1 MNFNS
6 TTFLIFFPV
15 VCLLYFIV
23 PGKAKNLWLLMASYY
38 FYMQW
43 NAGYALLI
51 FFSTI
56 STYLTAFLIEKGKTP
71 LYRKIAL
78 GINLSVNLIILF
90 LFKYYNFFN
99 ESIGDLFELWGLSYA
114 IPEFSL
120 LLPVGISFYTFQALG
135 YSIDVYRKDLEHE
148 RSFID
153 YALFVSFFPQLV
165 AGPIER
171 AKNLLPQFK
180 VYNNFDY
187 KRVRTGLSQMLV
199 GFVKKV
205 VVADGLG
212 QVVRIV
218 FASPQEFEGFS
229 LLIAAF
235 MFTIQIYFDFSG
247 YSDIAIGAA
256 KVLGFDLMQNFNNP
270 YFAISFRDFWSRWHI
285 SLSTWF
291 KDYLYIP
298 LGGNRK
304 GKLRNY
310 LNLLITFVVSG
321 VWHGANF
328 TFILWGFLHGI
339 YQIIERL
346 TKPIRD
352 GFYRITKIS
361 PRFFIIPIL
370 KWAIV
375 FPMVMISYV
384 FFVSPNIETAFYVI
398 GNMFNGFVEH
408 VNDTELMKG
417 ALLSLNFFDYIA
429 AGVAATAGA
438 VLLFERIS
446 GSVPFSVRV
455 SRAPFIIRWPFY
467 YVCLLTILIF
477 GEFGESP
484 FIYFAF

>member
-1 MNFNS
+1 M
-6 TTFLIFFPV
+6 FFPV
-15 VCLLYFIV
+15 VCLLYFLI
-23 PGKAKNLWLLMASYY
+23 PGRVKNLWLLMSSYY

-56 STYLTAFLIEKGKTP
+56 STYLTAFFIEKGEKP
-71 LYRKIAL
+71 LFRKVAL

-99 ESIGDLFELWGLSYA
+99 DSIGELVESMGFSYS

-135 YSIDVYRKDLEHE
+135 YSIDVYRKDLKHE
-148 RSFID
+148 KSFVD

-180 VYNNFDY
+180 THNVFVY

-205 VVADGLG
+205 VVADSLG
-212 QVVRIV
+212 QIV
-218 FASPQEFEGFS
+218 SVIFNSPEEFEGFT
-229 LLIAAF
+229 LLIASV
-235 MFTIQIYFDFSG
+235 MFTLQIYFDFSG

-256 KVLGFDLMQNFNNP
+256 KVLGFTLMQNFNNP
-270 YFAISFRDFWSRWHI
+270 YFAISFKDYWSRWHI

-304 GKLRNY
+304 GKVRNY

-328 TFILWGFLHGI
+328 TFIIWGLLHGI

-352 GFYRITKIS
+352 NFYRITKIS

-370 KWAIV
+370 KWAVV
-375 FPMVMISYV
+375 FSMVVISYV
-384 FFVSPNIETAFYVI
+384 FFISPTIETALYVI
-398 GNMFNGFVEH
+398 SNMFNGLGEYVSNF
-408 VNDTELMKG
+408 ELIKTS
-417 ALLSLNFFDYIA
+417 LLSIDFFDYMA
-429 AGVAATAGA
+429 AGVAITAGCI
-438 VLLFERIS
+438 LLFERIS
-446 GSVPFSVRV
+446 GSVPFSDRV

-467 YVCLLTILIF
+467 YICLLTILFF